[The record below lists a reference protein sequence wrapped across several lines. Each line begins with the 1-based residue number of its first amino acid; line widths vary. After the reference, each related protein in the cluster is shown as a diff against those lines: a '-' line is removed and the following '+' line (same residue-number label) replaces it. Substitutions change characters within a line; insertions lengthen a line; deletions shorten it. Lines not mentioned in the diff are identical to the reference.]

1 MRSYSVSW
9 PRLPYGRSADGKNNV
24 WTVRGKKKS
33 HVNVLLMGF
42 SAVESYVEIIW
53 DSSDVCAKAV
63 LLLVCQLITA
73 SCVVHAPGWR
83 VRLSSQGRCLEG
95 NPRLSFPGKS
105 QSSVWPRASRVCLIL
120 HLIQK
125 VAQSTNRPPSPGLES
140 SGVAGAGGRIPDVM
154 GQWSVLLHSSCA
166 LGNTALFVSS
176 ARRLSPVQPRR
187 AGEGSQQHKDWIES
201 CWNCKYLKVSK
212 VSHLQY
218 LSQNQGHYIFYDKI
232 KWAFFFHSFPF
243 HSRMH

>member
-1 MRSYSVSW
+1 MC
-9 PRLPYGRSADGKNNV
+9 
-24 WTVRGKKKS
+24 
-33 HVNVLLMGF
+33 VLKLC
-42 SAVESYVEIIW
+42 S
-53 DSSDVCAKAV
+53 
-63 LLLVCQLITA
+63 LLVCQLITA
-73 SCVVHAPGWR
+73 SCGGARSWLKGQAQLAGQMFGGQP
-83 VRLSSQGRCLEG
+83 
-95 NPRLSFPGKS
+95 PLSFPGKS
-105 QSSVWPRASRVCLIL
+105 QSSVWPQASRVCLIL

-125 VAQSTNRPPSPGLES
+125 VAQSINRPPSPGLES
-140 SGVAGAGGRIPDVM
+140 SGVAGARGRIPDVM

-212 VSHLQY
+212 VPHLQY